1 MTLKL
6 FPMYDDDDDDSEC
19 PFVCL
24 GYETYFL
31 RLLLL
36 AIIREI
42 EGECTSSC
50 YYKILLIIKII
61 KVLCLRTTA

>member
-1 MTLKL
+1 
-6 FPMYDDDDDDSEC
+6 MYDDSEC

-24 GYETYFL
+24 GYENLFPSII
-31 RLLLL
+31 LL

-50 YYKILLIIKII
+50 YYKILLIIII
-61 KVLCLRTTA
+61 KVLLLLATA

>member
-1 MTLKL
+1 
-6 FPMYDDDDDDSEC
+6 MYDDSEC

-24 GYETYFL
+24 GYENLFPSII
-31 RLLLL
+31 LL

-50 YYKILLIIKII
+50 YYKILLIIII
-61 KVLCLRTTA
+61 KVLLLATA